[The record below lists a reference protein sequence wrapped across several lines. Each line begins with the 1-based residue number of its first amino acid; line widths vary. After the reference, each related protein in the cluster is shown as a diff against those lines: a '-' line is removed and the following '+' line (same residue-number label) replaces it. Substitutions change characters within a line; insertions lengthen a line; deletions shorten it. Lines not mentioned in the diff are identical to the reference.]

1 MLDQQSPRAPGLRQD
16 LLTLVAYGD
25 GANGLSQTDFRCILD
40 ELDTPSSVRER
51 MLITRAVDGAQHEEW
66 NVYRVTWM
74 YHPEDGLSVVLST
87 R

>member
-1 MLDQQSPRAPGLRQD
+1 
-16 LLTLVAYGD
+16 
-25 GANGLSQTDFRCILD
+25 
-40 ELDTPSSVRER
+40 

-66 NVYRVTWM
+66 KVYRVTWT